1 MANCGCEV
9 EIKNKSESKV
19 LIILLGINAFMFMV
33 EISLGIFSES
43 TALIA
48 DSLDMLADA
57 TVYGIGLYAVGRPA
71 VAKIR
76 AAHLSGILQ
85 IILGC
90 SVFIDVVRR
99 LIWGSEPVSL
109 LMISVGLVALI
120 ANSICLA
127 LISKHREGEVHM
139 RASWIFSKND
149 VIANIG
155 IIIGGVLVYWSG
167 SRYPDLIIG
176 MVISAIVIRGGLSI
190 VSEVNKEKRLN
201 TESTV

>member
-109 LMISVGLVALI
+109 LMISIGLVALI